1 MKVLKAA
8 LIGVGVML
16 ACFVPPIVHFVTGP
30 LSPAIGGFVVGLR
43 LRCRLNQ
50 AAAVGAIMAGVLLLV
65 AGVIAAIAAAFIP
78 GLLPSVHWA
87 ILVLAVVGV
96 YVYAFWLAMLG
107 AWAGGAFARRSE
119 QASADA
125 GQSSPTD
132 SAIPADH
139 TTHSRNR

>member
-30 LSPAIGGFVVGLR
+30 LSPVIGGFVAGLR

-50 AAAVGAIMAGVLLLV
+50 AAVVGAIMAGVLLLV
-65 AGVIAAIAAAFIP
+65 TGAVVAIATAFIP
-78 GLLPSVHWA
+78 GLLPSVHWT
-87 ILVLAVVGV
+87 ILVLAVAGTYL
-96 YVYAFWLAMLG
+96 YVFWLAMLG

-119 QASADA
+119 PASTSA
-125 GQSSPTD
+125 GQSSGSVRAGATG
-132 SAIPADH
+132 
-139 TTHSRNR
+139 TSRPEDR